1 MAGTEADKNQED
13 VTAQLSDQLR
23 QELSNAYAFV
33 RGQEVAD
40 SFLAITFEE
49 VLDQQISRIE
59 DPGTDIRPNV
69 IDRITKIKEN
79 ILAAV
84 ETITAMPE
92 DFFKKYEASE
102 DAVTDPTPEDPLDKL
117 YTA

>member
-1 MAGTEADKNQED
+1 MAGTQADKNQD
-13 VTAQLSDQLR
+13 DATAELGDQLR
-23 QELSNAYAFV
+23 QSISNAYAFV

-49 VLDQQISRIE
+49 VLDQQIARIE

-69 IDRITKIKEN
+69 LDRITKIKEN
-79 ILAAV
+79 ILSAI
-84 ETITAMPE
+84 ETIKQQPD
-92 DFFKKYEASE
+92 DFFKRHDSSE
-102 DAVTDPTPEDPLDKL
+102 DAVSDPVQEDPLDKA